1 MKIKQ
6 LVQMVNA
13 YQDLAYVMEEL
24 IVVME
29 VMRIIAGQEPEEVIF
44 IKNQILNYM
53 INFLFELCL
62 IEGYSGRKNLKTYI
76 DSGLKK

>member
-24 IVVME
+24 IVVMG
-29 VMRIIAGQEPEEVIF
+29 VMRIIAEQEPEEVIF
-44 IKNQILNYM
+44 IKI
-53 INFLFELCL
+53 
-62 IEGYSGRKNLKTYI
+62 
-76 DSGLKK
+76 